1 MDKFWENYITTRP
14 TDSKGAFEE
23 FKQMH
28 QDPRPMAQGPRNM
41 QLAKADI
48 PRHLWTNMNTPD
60 LEQSPDSFLRPGETL
75 EDFDV
80 SFRRPNA
87 DGGVQQLVTPSID
100 GSRPGYNLGKRVLQ
114 NISKKKIP
122 GITYYPPGY
131 TGKTTENTISFL
143 TRTTDKTG
151 KRTSK
156 TKTFNIN
163 EATEKKVNA
172 YLNQEKKS
180 LEGKVQVKG
189 GDVNIVRANYTEAK
203 KGFTNELINWLE
215 TNAHNS
221 KYKNPEQLL
230 AAAKKVFNT
239 SKYTEVPAKVEKSKA
254 FFTKEK
260 GFVLPKEFEFYGKM
274 IDTKNPAKVH
284 NDMAMIALL
293 KSNNPNFKGKKETL
307 MKFFNRDP
315 DSPKPIL
322 SKAEDTFLK
331 NFSKTY
337 IKSGFGEKGVT
348 SGASEGSVMI
358 RFLKKEGA
366 DFKNKLNNW
375 NEIRRLETD
384 IKKELALEGL
394 SPNRI
399 AFLNRALKETV
410 NKRKTISEALRKD
423 YPDLF
428 TGKKG
433 DITGALVQEHKIARA
448 LGETSESFIPGT
460 YLARSEFTP
469 AAFNLQK
476 LKDFDTPFMSLV
488 EKYNKAVPKDRPG
501 IIKQIKELKADF
513 NKASGGYLNDVDITF
528 GKTVKIKDKTPYL
541 FDVSKEDTYKQILK
555 NIKHSNTYFKN
566 KGMDKYVLTG
576 NSYNKFQRDLKNRIA
591 SSEKGSVDMKSLL
604 GTLGIGGTSSV
615 FAYNFLP
622 SSAKAAGTGTVEKA
636 ASWPIEHP
644 WLTGGGA
651 AGVAATT
658 KQGRSILGKGFRT
671 LGTKAM
677 GPLWGASIVGE
688 NLKSGKGVAE
698 SVLDPWVGAVLAGQ
712 GTNVSKITSK
722 PALKKFLDLSYKIPG
737 TAWKLKNVT
746 SPIGWGIL
754 GTELATKVAKDSR
767 PNYYINPET
776 QEPTFY
782 KREKAS
788 DVLPTFIDIYDQAN
802 KIAKE
807 KGIPYQEALQQ
818 IDASRFYNLNKASG
832 GRAGYMG
839 GGIAAIRKPS
849 AIPPTG
855 GPQSGGLPSLYNNVR
870 KL

>member
-1 MDKFWENYITTRP
+1 MRNILDYIEKMK
-14 TDSKGAFEE
+14 DMYES
-23 FKQMH
+23 
-28 QDPRPMAQGPRNM
+28 PRITAQEPRNM
-41 QLAKADI
+41 YA
-48 PRHLWTNMNTPD
+48 
-60 LEQSPDSFLRPGETL
+60 
-75 EDFDV
+75 
-80 SFRRPNA
+80 
-87 DGGVQQLVTPSID
+87 GG
-100 GSRPGYNLGKRVLQ
+100 RPGYNLGKRVLQ
-114 NISKKKIP
+114 HFLKKKIP

-131 TGKTTENTISFL
+131 AGKTTENTISFL

-163 EATEKKVNA
+163 EATEKEVNA

-180 LEGKVQVKG
+180 LKGKVQVKG

-230 AAAKKVFNT
+230 AAAKKVFNKP
-239 SKYTEVPAKVEKSKA
+239 KYTEVPAKVEKSKA

-358 RFLKKEGA
+358 RFLKQEGA
-366 DFKNKLNNW
+366 NFKNKLNNW

-460 YLARSEFTP
+460 YLAKSEFTP

-501 IIKQIKELKADF
+501 IIKQIKKLKADF

-576 NSYNKFQRDLKNRIA
+576 NSYNRFQRDLKNRIA

-604 GTLGIGGTSSV
+604 TTFGIGTTSAAV
-615 FAYNFLP
+615 ATNFLTSP
-622 SSAKAAGTGTVEKA
+622 AEAAKTGAVAQGLSTGEKTA
-636 ASWPIEHP
+636 IGAVGSLAFKPVRQVVGKALNV
-644 WLTGGGA
+644 LTPPFFA
-651 AGVAATT
+651 LDLYD
-658 KQGRSILGKGFRT
+658 R
-671 LGTKAM
+671 TKAM
-677 GPLWGASIVGE
+677 TKTAQNITAM
-688 NLKSGKGVAE
+688 KSGIEQDRAIE
-698 SVLDPWVGAVLAGQ
+698 DYA
-712 GTNVSKITSK
+712 
-722 PALKKFLDLSYKIPG
+722 
-737 TAWKLKNVT
+737 
-746 SPIGWGIL
+746 
-754 GTELATKVAKDSR
+754 AKDYR
-767 PNYYINPET
+767 
-776 QEPTFY
+776 
-782 KREKAS
+782 
-788 DVLPTFIDIYDQAN
+788 
-802 KIAKE
+802 
-807 KGIPYQEALQQ
+807 
-818 IDASRFYNLNKASG
+818 
-832 GRAGYMG
+832 GYMG
-839 GGIAAIRKPS
+839 GGIAAIRKPH
-849 AIPPTG
+849 AIPPLR
-855 GPQSGGLPSLYNNVR
+855 QGLRSIMING
-870 KL
+870 KKS

>member
-1 MDKFWENYITTRP
+1 MRNILDYIEQVKDMYEDTG
-14 TDSKGAFEE
+14 S
-23 FKQMH
+23 
-28 QDPRPMAQGPRNM
+28 MAQGPRIGFKEGNGVYDEKDLLGKRVRELM
-41 QLAKADI
+41 DEGYEFGEAVRQAMKEGYAKGGRAGY
-48 PRHLWTNMNTPD
+48 N
-60 LEQSPDSFLRPGETL
+60 
-75 EDFDV
+75 
-80 SFRRPNA
+80 
-87 DGGVQQLVTPSID
+87 DGQLVTPSID
-100 GSRPGYNLGKRVLQ
+100 GSRPGYGGLKKTVLET
-114 NISKKKIP
+114 ILKKIPP

-163 EATEKKVNA
+163 EATEKEVNA

-180 LEGKVQVKG
+180 LKGKVQVKG

-230 AAAKKVFNT
+230 AAAKKVFNKP
-239 SKYTEVPAKVEKSKA
+239 KYTEVPAKVEKSKA

-315 DSPKPIL
+315 DSSKPIL

-348 SGASEGSVMI
+348 SGASEGSVII

-366 DFKNKLNNW
+366 NFKNRLNNW

-384 IKKELALEGL
+384 IKKELALGGL

-399 AFLNRALKETV
+399 AFLNRTLKETA

-448 LGETSESFIPGT
+448 IGETSESFIPGT

-501 IIKQIKELKADF
+501 IIKQIKKLKADF

-528 GKTVKIKDKTPYL
+528 GTKTVKIKDKTPYL

-576 NSYNKFQRDLKNRIA
+576 NSYNKFQRDLKNRID
-591 SSEKGSVDMKSLL
+591 SSKKGSVDMKSLL
-604 GTLGIGGTSSV
+604 TTFGIGTTSAAV
-615 FAYNFLP
+615 ATNFLP

-651 AGVAATT
+651 AAVAATT
-658 KQGRSILGKGFRT
+658 KKGKDLLKKGFRT
-671 LGTKAM
+671 IGTKAM

-698 SVLDPWVGAVLAGQ
+698 SVLDPWVGAVLL
-712 GTNVSKITSK
+712 GTGTDVSKITKS
-722 PALKKFLDLSYKIPG
+722 PALRKLLDLSYKIPG
-737 TAWKLKNVT
+737 TAWKAKNVT
-746 SPIGWGIL
+746 NPLGWGIMTASAL
-754 GTELATKVAKDSR
+754 ENIYK
-767 PNYYINPET
+767 NPE
-776 QEPTFY
+776 
-782 KREKAS
+782 RN
-788 DVLPTFIDIYDQAN
+788 VMIDKVDRLRQ
-802 KIAKE
+802 AKE
-807 KGIPYQEALQQ
+807 DYYTRGEHFA
-818 IDASRFYNLNKASG
+818 
-832 GRAGYMG
+832 G
-839 GGIAAIRKPS
+839 GGMVGIRKPS
-849 AIPPTG
+849 AIPPES
-855 GPQSGGLPSLYNNVR
+855 GPQSQGLAYLKKYGNDN
-870 KL
+870 

>member
-1 MDKFWENYITTRP
+1 MNP
-14 TDSKGAFEE
+14 LE
-23 FKQMH
+23 FINQIKDMYND
-28 QDPRPMAQGPRNM
+28 QDPRPMAQGSRNM
-41 QLAKADI
+41 D
-48 PRHLWTNMNTPD
+48 
-60 LEQSPDSFLRPGETL
+60 
-75 EDFDV
+75 
-80 SFRRPNA
+80 
-87 DGGVQQLVTPSID
+87 DGG
-100 GSRPGYNLGKRVLQ
+100 RAGYNLGKRVLQ
-114 NISKKKIP
+114 NYAKKKIP
-122 GITYYPPGY
+122 GITYYPPSSPN
-131 TGKTTENTISFL
+131 KTTKDQITFL
-143 TRTTDKTG
+143 SRTTDKTG

-163 EATEKKVNA
+163 EATEKEVNA

-180 LEGKVQVKG
+180 LKGKVQVKG

-307 MKFFNRDP
+307 MKYYNRDP
-315 DSPKPIL
+315 KSPKPKL
-322 SKAEDTFLK
+322 SKEEDTFLQ
-331 NFSKTY
+331 NFSKNY
-337 IKSGFGEKGVT
+337 IWRGAGGKGTTGSV
-348 SGASEGSVMI
+348 SEGSVI
-358 RFLKKEGA
+358 LRFLKKEGA
-366 DFKNKLNNW
+366 NFKNKLNTW
-375 NEIRRLETD
+375 NEVRRLETD
-384 IKKELALEGL
+384 IRKELALEGL

-399 AFLNRALKETV
+399 AFLNRALKETA
-410 NKRKTISEALRKD
+410 NKRRTISEALRKD

-433 DITGALVQEHKIARA
+433 DITGALVQEHKVARA
-448 LGETSESFIPGT
+448 LSKTSESFIPGT

-476 LKDFDTPFMSLV
+476 LKDFDRPFMDLV
-488 EKYNKAVPKDRPG
+488 EKYNKAAPKDRSG
-501 IIKQIKELKADF
+501 IIKEIKELKKNF
-513 NKASGGYLNDVDITF
+513 NKDSGGYLNDVDITF
-528 GKTVKIKDKTPYL
+528 GTKTVKIKDKTPYL

-566 KGMDKYVLTG
+566 KGMDNYVLTG

-622 SSAKAAGTGTVEKA
+622 SPAEAAGTGTVEKA

-651 AGVAATT
+651 AAVAATT
-658 KQGRSILGKGFRT
+658 KKGKDLLGKGFRT
-671 LGTKAM
+671 IGTKAM
-677 GPLWGASIVGE
+677 GPLWGASIVSE

-698 SVLDPWVGAVLAGQ
+698 SILDPWLGAVLL
-712 GTNVSKITSK
+712 GTGTDVSKITKS
-722 PALKKFLDLSYKIPG
+722 PALRKLLDLGYKIPG
-737 TAWKLKNVT
+737 TAWKAKNVT
-746 SPIGWGIL
+746 NPLGGIIMAASAL
-754 GTELATKVAKDSR
+754 ENIYK
-767 PNYYINPET
+767 NPE
-776 QEPTFY
+776 
-782 KREKAS
+782 RN
-788 DVLPTFIDIYDQAN
+788 VMIDKVDRLRQ
-802 KIAKE
+802 AKE
-807 KGIPYQEALQQ
+807 DYYTRGEHFA
-818 IDASRFYNLNKASG
+818 
-832 GRAGYMG
+832 G
-839 GGIAAIRKPS
+839 GGIVGIRKPH
-849 AIPPTG
+849 AIPPER
-855 GPQSGGLPSLYNNVR
+855 QGLRSIMINAKDN
-870 KL
+870 